1 MSLALLTAGLGHSW
15 ETELVAA
22 LDRPGAPLTVLQ
34 RCADLAQVLAVAG
47 TGQASACV
55 LAANLRRLDSDTV
68 ARLRVFGVAVVVV
81 YPAADQRAPVR
92 FDRIGVSAVI
102 ADDADSAAIIAAVQE
117 AIGAAIPEVASR
129 ALSDT
134 RLALT
139 KPAVDTGPSR
149 ASAGPSALSATGSTA
164 STPQPGAVVA
174 VWGPAGSPGRTTVA
188 MGLADAAAT
197 AGVPTLLIDA
207 DVYGGVLANAFGLLD
222 ESPGLAG
229 ACRLAANGTL
239 DQPELTRL
247 CWSISPTLALLTGI
261 ARTDRWPEV
270 RPTALPSVLTAARGM
285 AELVVVDCAFC
296 LESDEEITFDTM
308 APRRNGATLAVL
320 GAADLVL
327 AVGSADPPG
336 MERLVRGLA
345 ELAQAV
351 PEVQAQTVLNRTRRS
366 AASADELA
374 DTLRRFVAAEVFAML
389 PDDRPATDIAWRR
402 GAALSAVAAKSPL
415 YTALGSLFERVRDR
429 LGLAGATAGRVPATA
444 GAPNQSR

>member
-1 MSLALLTAGLGHSW
+1 MSLALLTAGLGQSW

-22 LDRPGAPLTVLQ
+22 LDQPGAPLMVLQ
-34 RCADLAQVLAVAG
+34 RCADLAQVLAMAG

-55 LAANLRRLDSDTV
+55 LAANLRRLDSDTL

-92 FDRIGVSAVI
+92 FDRIGVSAVV
-102 ADDADSAAIIAAVQE
+102 ADDAGSAAIIAAIQG
-117 AIGAAIPEVASR
+117 AIGAATPEVASR
-129 ALSDT
+129 ALSET

-139 KPAVDTGPSR
+139 KPAVDAIS
-149 ASAGPSALSATGSTA
+149 ASAGPSAPPATGSA
-164 STPQPGAVVA
+164 PQRGAVVA

-188 MGLADAAAT
+188 MGLADVAAT

-229 ACRLAANGTL
+229 ACRMAANGTL
-239 DQPELTRL
+239 DRPELTRL
-247 CWSISPTLALLTGI
+247 CWSISPTLSLLTGI

-270 RPTALPSVLTAARGM
+270 RPSALPLVLTAARSM
-285 AELVVVDCAFC
+285 VELVVVDCAFC

-320 GAADLVL
+320 GVADLVL

-351 PEVQAQTVLNRTRRS
+351 PEAQAQAVLNRTRRS
-366 AASADELA
+366 AASAEELA

-389 PDDRPATDIAWRR
+389 PEDRPATDIAWRR

-429 LGLAGATAGRVPATA
+429 LGLAGAKAGRVPATA
-444 GAPNQSR
+444 GAPNQGR